1 MEKPKTKAGKI
12 LNTNQLTK
20 NTRAKQGAMALKK
33 QNKAHLDW
41 VNKSK
46 IDTHIKDMQSWAF
59 EQVEDARQKADK
71 KQPVIVKSIQTWLNE
86 RYISRSQLDHWM
98 EDYPELKV
106 AVANTRAILGELREI
121 VVAHG
126 NINTATITASW
137 PAYCPE
143 ARDTEIF
150 RAEQKAKT
158 QAAITNQV
166 GGGKIVIE
174 MIDYI
179 GKETQPKIVEI
190 KEDE

>member
-1 MEKPKTKAGKI
+1 MEKPKSKVSKI
-12 LNTNQLTK
+12 PNTNLINK
-20 NTRAKQGAMALKK
+20 NTRKQRPLTLKK
-33 QNKAHLDW
+33 ENKAHLDW

-98 EDYPELKV
+98 EDYPELKI

-143 ARDTEIF
+143 ARDIEIF
-150 RAEQKAKT
+150 RAEQKAKAQSAQ
-158 QAAITNQV
+158 QANIVV
-166 GGGKIVIE
+166 GIPTFK
-174 MIDYI
+174 Y
-179 GKETQPKIVEI
+179 PFVENE
-190 KEDE
+190 KVLSDGNNHNNE